1 MQKVPFLQVPFVQ
14 SRLGNNGLVVDFR
27 LACAER
33 AYKRR
38 VPAPERSEAQR
49 GAAGAAGAG
58 GRWWSLV
65 MLAYA
70 AWRVLVAC

>member
-49 GAAGAAGAG
+49 GAAGAAGVAGAG
-58 GRWWSLV
+58 GRWR
-65 MLAYA
+65 MLAHA
-70 AWRVLVAC
+70 AWQVLVAC